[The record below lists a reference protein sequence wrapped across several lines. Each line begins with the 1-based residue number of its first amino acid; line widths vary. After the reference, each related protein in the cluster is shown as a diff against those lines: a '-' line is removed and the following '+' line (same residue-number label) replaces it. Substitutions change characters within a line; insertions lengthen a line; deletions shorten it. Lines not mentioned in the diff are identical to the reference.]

1 MDNKNL
7 PIILATCISIFLSS
21 LACFLIGV
29 NLAQNTTIKES
40 IVVEQPKLKV
50 LSTPINTNIIA
61 DVAERSMPWVVNIKL
76 KGYVSPRI
84 SVFDFFGF
92 SHYKA
97 QQKHKIKI
105 GGGSGFIISK
115 DGYILTNGHV
125 VRKSSDIEIN
135 LYNNKTYKAKVIGV
149 DEMTDLA
156 VLKIEEET
164 QNLPV
169 ANIGDSSVLRIG
181 EWVIAVGSPLGFE
194 QTVTQGIISAKNRRV
209 RDLQTSVDFIQT
221 DAAINPGNSGGP
233 LINLKGEVIGINT
246 AIRADAQNIGFAIPI
261 NTAKTI
267 YSQII
272 ENGKVARPWIGIEMR
287 EVRISDGGTAVRV
300 ERVWPGSPGG
310 KAGLKRKD
318 IITKINGK
326 KIDDGKDVQIA
337 VRKHSI
343 GKSIRFD
350 ILRNGRR
357 MQLDII
363 TEKLP
368 DFNSRPKS

>member
-1 MDNKNL
+1 MDNKTL
-7 PIILATCISIFLSS
+7 PIILAVCVSIFLSS

-40 IVVEQPKLKV
+40 VVIEQPKLKV
-50 LSTPINTNIIA
+50 LSTPINTNVIA

-97 QQKHKIKI
+97 RPRHKIKI

-125 VRKSSDIEIN
+125 VKKTSDIEVN
-135 LYNNKTYKAKVIGV
+135 LYNNKTYKARVIGI
-149 DEMTDLA
+149 DEVTDLA

-164 QNLPV
+164 QDLPV
-169 ANIGDSSVLRIG
+169 ANIGDSSALRIG

-209 RDLQTSVDFIQT
+209 QDLQTSVDFIQT

-261 NTAKTI
+261 NTAKNI
-267 YSQII
+267 YTQII
-272 ENGKVARPWIGIEMR
+272 KNGKVSRPWIGIEMR
-287 EVRISDGGTAVRV
+287 EVRTKDGSAVRV
-300 ERVWPGSPGG
+300 ERVWPGSPGS
-310 KAGLKRKD
+310 KAGLRRKD
-318 IITKINGK
+318 IITKVDGK
-326 KIDDGKDVQIA
+326 KVDDGKDIQIA
-337 VRKHSI
+337 VRKHAIGESI
-343 GKSIRFD
+343 KFD

-357 MQLDII
+357 IQLDIV

-368 DFNSRPKS
+368 DFSSRPRS